1 MLSCINARIRETH
14 EALSAQSHLRA
25 SLLVLPSFENK
36 FIQTINVCTHSRW
49 KTSPNQM
56 ANAQKQ
62 FTYSLACYRS
72 KVMATGSQQRASF
85 DRSIELQSTVGT
97 TRTHA
102 NAARNYT
109 FDQTLLSVLLQHLSN
124 DVTELTA
131 LLRRRFTVNGG
142 KSYSEY
148 PRCLLHVRD
157 QTRHTKQEV
166 TSGNETSSMTAS

>member
-1 MLSCINARIRETH
+1 MLYVIFKKKT
-14 EALSAQSHLRA
+14 
-25 SLLVLPSFENK
+25 ENK

-72 KVMATGSQQRASF
+72 KVMATGSQQRAAGSQQRASF

-97 TRTHA
+97 TRTHT

-157 QTRHTKQEV
+157 QTRDTKQEV